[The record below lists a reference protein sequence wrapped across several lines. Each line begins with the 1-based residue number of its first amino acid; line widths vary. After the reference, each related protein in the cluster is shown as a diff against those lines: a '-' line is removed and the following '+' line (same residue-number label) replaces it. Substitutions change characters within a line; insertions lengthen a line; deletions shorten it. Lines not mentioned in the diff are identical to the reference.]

1 MLSFEDFVLSLNDD
15 QAPRQLNP
23 LLKALW
29 LDAKGGWDDAHR
41 MVQERSDINAN
52 WIHAYLHRKEG
63 DQFNASY
70 WYRRCNKPMP
80 EYDLRKEWEEITRS
94 IIKQIL

>member
-1 MLSFEDFVLSLNDD
+1 MLSFEDFVSSLDD
-15 QAPRQLNP
+15 SEAPKRINP

-29 LDAKGGWDDAHR
+29 FDAKGFWDKAHR
-41 MVQERSDINAN
+41 VVQERDDTKAN

-63 DQFNASY
+63 DQFNAAY
-70 WYRRCNKPMP
+70 WYGRCSKPMP

-94 IIKQIL
+94 IIEQIL